1 MEQVMT
7 VYSAALLLFLVIDPL
22 ANIPFFLATLKRI
35 EPVRH
40 KKIILRELL
49 IALAVMVAFLFV
61 GRYLLRL
68 LQISDPSLSIAGG
81 IILFLI
87 AVKMIFPV
95 AKGGLHEEI
104 EDEPFIFPL
113 AIPFIAGPSALAT
126 ILLLSSREP
135 ERWLD
140 WLLALLIAWGASAVI
155 LYAGIDRLAEWMG
168 PKGLIA
174 MERLMGMLLTLIAV
188 QMFLSGVKMFNAG

>member
-22 ANIPFFLATLKRI
+22 ANIPFFLATLKKI

-49 IALAVMVAFLFV
+49 IALAVMAGFLFA
-61 GRYLLRL
+61 GRYLLKL
-68 LQISDPSLSIAGG
+68 LRISDPSLSIAGG

-95 AKGGLHEEI
+95 PRGGLHEEI

-188 QMFLSGVKMFNAG
+188 QMFLSGIKMFNAG

>member
-1 MEQVMT
+1 MEQAMT

-22 ANIPFFLATLKRI
+22 ANIPFFLAALKKI
-35 EPVRH
+35 EPRRH

-49 IALAVMVAFLFV
+49 IALAIMVGFLFI
-61 GRYLLRL
+61 GRYLLQL
-68 LQISDPSLSIAGG
+68 LGISDPSLSIAGG

-87 AVKMIFPV
+87 AVRMIFPPPR
-95 AKGGLHEEI
+95 GLYEEI

-113 AIPFIAGPSALAT
+113 AIPFLAGPSALAT

-140 WLLALLIAWGASAVI
+140 WLLAILIAWSVAAAI
-155 LYAGIDRLAEWMG
+155 LYGGIDRLAAWMG
-168 PKGLIA
+168 PKGLTA

-188 QMFLSGVKMFNAG
+188 QMFMSGIQMFNTT

>member
-1 MEQVMT
+1 MEQAMT

-22 ANIPFFLATLKRI
+22 ANIPFFLATLRKSEHKR
-35 EPVRH
+35 RGR
-40 KKIILRELL
+40 IILRELI
-49 IALAVMVAFLFV
+49 IALAVMVGCLFA
-61 GRYLLRL
+61 GRYLL
-68 LQISDPSLSIAGG
+68 QISEPTLSIAGG

-87 AVKMIFPV
+87 AVRMIFPV
-95 AKGGLHEEI
+95 PRGLYEEI

-113 AIPFIAGPSALAT
+113 AIPFVAGPSALAT

-135 ERWLD
+135 ERWAD
-140 WLLALLIAWGASAVI
+140 WLLAILIAWGASALI
-155 LYAGIDRLAEWMG
+155 LYGGIDKLAELMG

-188 QMFLSGVKMFNAG
+188 QMFLTGIKMFTAM

>member
-22 ANIPFFLATLKRI
+22 ANIPFFLTTLKKI

-49 IALAVMVAFLFV
+49 IALAVMVAFLFA

-87 AVKMIFPV
+87 AVKMIFPGP
-95 AKGGLHEEI
+95 KSLHEEI

-135 ERWLD
+135 QRWLD
-140 WLLALLIAWGASAVI
+140 WLLALLIAWGASALI
-155 LYAGIDRLAEWMG
+155 LYAGIDKLAEWMG

-188 QMFLSGVKMFNAG
+188 QMFLSGIKMFTAG